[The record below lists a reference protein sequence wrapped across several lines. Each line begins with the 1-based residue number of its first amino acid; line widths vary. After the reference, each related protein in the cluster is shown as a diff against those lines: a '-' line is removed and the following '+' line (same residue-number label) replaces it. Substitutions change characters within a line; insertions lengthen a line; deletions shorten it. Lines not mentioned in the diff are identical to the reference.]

1 MSNTMPR
8 TAPVMTRIA
17 PKTKEKL
24 RAIARD
30 TNRSEAFLVNEA
42 IENYVAVNEWQV
54 AVIRE
59 RLAEAEAGAE
69 TIPHSEILREFAPRA
84 GRATKTA
91 KPGQRRKTR

>member
-1 MSNTMPR
+1 
-8 TAPVMTRIA
+8 MTRIA

-42 IENYVAVNEWQV
+42 IENYVAVNEWQI

-59 RLAEAEAGAE
+59 RLAEAKAGAK
-69 TIPHSEILREFAPRA
+69 TVPHGEVMRQLTERIGKRAAEAKKKTKPKARRA
-84 GRATKTA
+84 GR
-91 KPGQRRKTR
+91 